1 MLIGRVQAMLKV
13 NSDVMYND
21 KTYMTMLL
29 GKTVVNDNASRL
41 KFLKSAVFNC
51 INNSLTDR
59 QRQYLEMYYFK
70 AMTISQIAKEFGV
83 SKSTVH
89 KDITE
94 NLQRSNKLLYSD
106 VKTILE
112 QNKNERHIRGGE
124 ATKQKFLKIKQ
135 IK

>member
-70 AMTISQIAKEFGV
+70 AMTIPQIAKEFGV
-83 SKSTVH
+83 NKSTVSRGLTAA
-89 KDITE
+89 KNKIYQQ
-94 NLQRSNKLLYSD
+94 LQFIM
-106 VKTILE
+106 V
-112 QNKNERHIRGGE
+112 Q
-124 ATKQKFLKIKQ
+124 
-135 IK
+135 